1 MEKIVCYNKC
11 FVLELQQDIMAV
23 ENLILETAGNMA
35 VTRETARV
43 DKLEVE
49 QLAEMSRMEQCD
61 QDKTTNLW
69 IYWWV

>member
-1 MEKIVCYNKC
+1 MARIVCYIKC

-49 QLAEMSRMEQCD
+49 QLAEMSRTEQCD

-69 IYWWV
+69 IYW

>member
-1 MEKIVCYNKC
+1 
-11 FVLELQQDIMAV
+11 MAV

-49 QLAEMSRMEQCD
+49 QLQARIGWSSVTRTRPQ
-61 QDKTTNLW
+61 TSGS
-69 IYWWV
+69 IG

>member
-1 MEKIVCYNKC
+1 MARIVSYIKC

-69 IYWWV
+69 IYW

>member
-1 MEKIVCYNKC
+1 MCAVIS
-11 FVLELQQDIMAV
+11 VLLAV

-43 DKLEVE
+43 DKLESE
-49 QLAEMSRMEQCD
+49 QLAEMSRTEQCD

-69 IYWWV
+69 IYW

>member
-69 IYWWV
+69 IYW